1 MATPAK
7 ILVVD
12 DTPQNVKL
20 LTDLLTVKGY
30 AVVTAASGAEAL
42 ARIEADRPDLVLL
55 DVVMPGMSGYEVCQR
70 IRADKANGIMP
81 VVMVT
86 ALDPASERIK
96 GLDAGADDFLTKPIN
111 LPELL
116 ARVRSLLRIKQLYDT
131 VETQSAQLAELNRTL
146 EQRVTEQVGQLERL
160 SKLKRFFSP
169 QLAELIVTGGA
180 DDPLRTHRRDVTVV
194 FLDLRGY
201 TAFAETAEPEEVMG
215 VLREYHREMGTLVLA
230 HEGTLERFAGDGM
243 MVFFNDPV
251 VVPNPEERAVRMA
264 LAMRERVAELATG
277 WRKRGYELDVGL
289 GLAKGFATIGAIGFE
304 GRLDYGAIGSVT
316 NLAFRLC
323 SEARPGQVLAAKR
336 VVAAVEELVDLEA
349 VGDLALKGFSRPV
362 PTVALLKVRDR
373 QDV

>member
-1 MATPAK
+1 MATPAR

-30 AVVTAASGAEAL
+30 AVVTAASGPEAL
-42 ARIEADRPDLVLL
+42 VRIEADRPDLVLL

-86 ALDPASERIK
+86 ALDPSAERIK

-131 VETQSAQLAELNRTL
+131 VETQSAQLADLNRTL
-146 EQRVTEQVGQLERL
+146 EQRVAEQVGQLERL

-169 QLAELIVTGGA
+169 QLAELIVSGGA

-264 LAMRERVAELATG
+264 LAMRDRVAELAIG

-336 VVAAVEELVDLEA
+336 VAAAVEELVDVEA
-349 VGDLALKGFSRPV
+349 VGDLALRGFSRPV
-362 PTVALLKVRDR
+362 PTVALLKLRDR
-373 QDV
+373 PDA

>member
-1 MATPAK
+1 MASAPAK

-20 LTDLLTVKGY
+20 LADLLTVKGY

-42 ARIEADRPDLVLL
+42 AKVEAERPDLVLL

-70 IRADKANGIMP
+70 IRAAGTTGIMP

-86 ALDPASERIK
+86 ALDPSSERIK
-96 GLDAGADDFLTKPIN
+96 GLEAGADDFLTKPIN

-116 ARVRSLLRIKQLYDT
+116 ARVRSLLRIKELYDT
-131 VETQSAQLAELNRTL
+131 VEAQSAQLAELNQTL
-146 EQRVTEQVGQLERL
+146 EQRVTDQVGQLERL

-169 QLAELIVTGGA
+169 QLAELIVSGGA

-215 VLREYHREMGTLVLA
+215 VLREYHHEMGTLVVA

-251 VVPNPEERAVRMA
+251 VVPNPDERAVRMA
-264 LAMRERVAELATG
+264 LAMRDRVTELAAG

-304 GRLDYGAIGSVT
+304 GRWDYGAIGSVT
-316 NLAFRLC
+316 NVAFRLC
-323 SEARPGQVLAAKR
+323 SEARPGQVLATKR
-336 VVAAVEELVDLEA
+336 VVAAVEDLIEAEL
-349 VGDLALKGFSRPV
+349 VGDLALKGFARPV
-362 PTVALLKVRDR
+362 ATVALLKLRGA
-373 QDV
+373 